1 MADKKQYIEGI
12 GRRKVAVARVRLY
25 EASKNTF
32 EINGKKLDEYF
43 KTEAQI
49 ATAKE
54 ALDLAG
60 GAKFKVSVKVQG
72 SGLPAQAEAVRHG
85 LARALEKFDPTL
97 RAELKDKGYLKR
109 DPRKKERKK
118 FGLKKARRAPQW
130 SKR

>member
-1 MADKKQYIEGI
+1 MTDKKQYIEGI
-12 GRRKVAVARVRLY
+12 GRRKVAVARVRIY

-43 KTEAQI
+43 KTEAQVK
-49 ATAKE
+49 TAKE

-60 GAKFKVSVKVQG
+60 GAKFKVSIKIQG

-85 LARALEKFDPTL
+85 LARALEKFDPAL
-97 RAELKDKGYLKR
+97 RAELKEKGFLKR

>member
-1 MADKKQYIEGI
+1 MATTKEYKEGV
-12 GRRKVAVARVRLY
+12 GRRKTAVARVRIF

-32 EINGKKLDEYF
+32 EINGKNLDEYF
-43 KTEAQI
+43 KTEDQI

-54 ALDLAG
+54 ALELAPS
-60 GAKFKVSVKVQG
+60 KFKVTILVKG
-72 SGLPAQAEAVRHG
+72 GGLPAQAEAVRHG
-85 LARALEKFDPTL
+85 LARALEKYDETL
-97 RAELKDKGYLKR
+97 RAELKDKGFLKR

>member
-1 MADKKQYIEGI
+1 MTDAKKYIEGI
-12 GRRKVAVARVRLY
+12 GRRKVAVARVRIF

-32 EINGKKLDEYF
+32 EVNGKKLDEHF

-49 ATAKE
+49 DTAKE
-54 ALDLAG
+54 ALGVTKD
-60 GAKFKVSVKVQG
+60 KFKVTVLVKG
-72 SGLPAQAEAVRHG
+72 GGLPAQSEAIRHG
-85 LARALEKFDPTL
+85 LARALEKYDPSL
-97 RAELKDKGYLKR
+97 RSELKEKGFLKR